1 MTEIT
6 GEQANTICTNL
17 NYIGYQLFRL
27 AEVMETIYAEEIK
40 QYKDEKALKE
50 ASQ

>member
-6 GEQANTICTNL
+6 EEQLNTTNTNL
-17 NYIGYQLFRL
+17 NYIGYQLYHL
-27 AEVMETIYAEEIK
+27 AEVMEIIYAEEIK

-50 ASQ
+50 ARG